1 MGNESICFSI
11 SNKVLQEQL
20 VLKEGKEQIEDL
32 ERILLEKDEQIAL
45 LERSI
50 FEKNSAMSALQRQN
64 DELLQKVHAFSE
76 CSKRGETK
84 QQVMLNDLVVRSD
97 TQNSLDL
104 SLRQSKCN
112 GKRSISENQIS
123 SSHKELEPLKFGMS
137 AKAFS
142 KNSNAICL
150 PSFLAEGKKED
161 IVSVQR
167 NICAMHEENSM
178 INGTS
183 KIVEGLA
190 TRESFLSDNFSVD
203 TADFILKSPLKS
215 MSKEQLISHYMRV
228 VAALRRD
235 KEILLSEKT
244 EEIYRLKRQCLRAR
258 GNGRE
263 IAALKRKLGDR
274 TKDLDEV
281 IKGNEQL
288 VVSRRF
294 SDEESDITSE
304 MEDELQDEKTSML
317 ELITGEE
324 RESKEL
330 SVKIQ
335 LEQSL
340 REGYLL
346 EQIEELENE
355 KEDIKVTN
363 KNEIDILRICLEET
377 IKDQTLS
384 LNSASKE
391 SAELREQ
398 KHMLEDIIQDKDRTL
413 SLALKEKEDQKQQ
426 IILREKLLEEKDNE
440 YKKQQDLLQQSLKEC
455 QELKKHNSLLE
466 TLTLQKE
473 RALNLLA
480 KEQEELKKQVV
491 LLEGVVQENRIFTSA
506 TSRDLEEARKEKMML
521 EETIRDR
528 EKTLDRVMK
537 EEEKRM
543 ELERIIA
550 EKDNALTFTQKE
562 IEKQTKETILL
573 KECLEQKEVSL
584 EWALVHIKE
593 EEKQKEFFE
602 AKVQKLEDCMIDIGM
617 NQKQSKMQLATY
629 VRNIMDAYLKF
640 EETALE
646 KLHHNVLR
654 LKEAERQ
661 LVMLSGV
668 VNSFALRESH
678 YRKIIDRR
686 YSNLQKAEEEVDL
699 LGDEVDSVL
708 SLLGKVYVVLNHYAP
723 ILQHYPGIPDI
734 VNLVKK
740 EIAGRVDTELKLC
753 GGLLTSGRPFG
764 NAFI

>member
-20 VLKEGKEQIEDL
+20 VLKEGNEQIEEL
-32 ERILLEKDEQIAL
+32 ERIHLEKDEQIAL

-76 CSKRGETK
+76 STKRGETK
-84 QQVMLNDLVVRSD
+84 QQIRLKDLVGRSD

-104 SLRQSKCN
+104 SLPWSKCN

-123 SSHKELEPLKFGMS
+123 SSHQELELLKFGMP

-161 IVSVQR
+161 IISVQR
-167 NICAMHEENSM
+167 NICAMQEENSM
-178 INGTS
+178 TNGTA
-183 KIVEGLA
+183 KIVEGHV
-190 TRESFLSDNFSVD
+190 TRESSLLDNFSVD
-203 TADFILKSPLKS
+203 TADIIRESPLKS

-244 EEIYRLKRQCLRAR
+244 EEIYRLKRQCLRER

-263 IAALKRKLGDR
+263 IAALKRRLGDR
-274 TKDLDEV
+274 TKELDEV

-294 SDEESDITSE
+294 SDEESEITSE
-304 MEDELQDEKTSML
+304 MEDELQDEKRSML

-330 SVKIQ
+330 SDSIG

-346 EQIEELENE
+346 EQIEELEND
-355 KEDIKVTN
+355 KEYIKVTN

-377 IKDQTLS
+377 IKDQTIS
-384 LNSASKE
+384 LNLAIKK

-398 KHMLEDIIQDKDRTL
+398 KHMLEDIIQEKDRTL
-413 SLALKEKEDQKQQ
+413 SLALKEKEDQNQQ
-426 IILREKLLEEKDNE
+426 IILRAKLLEEKENE

-473 RALNLLA
+473 RALNLVT

-491 LLEGVVQENRIFTSA
+491 FLEGAVQENNFFTSA
-506 TSRDLEEARKEKMML
+506 TSRDLEEARNEKMML

-528 EKTLDRVMK
+528 ERTLDRVIMK

-550 EKDNALTFTQKE
+550 EKDNALTFNQKE

-573 KECLEQKEVSL
+573 KECLEQKEASL
-584 EWALVHIKE
+584 EWALMQIKE
-593 EEKQKEFFE
+593 EEKHKEFFE
-602 AKVQKLEDCMIDIGM
+602 AKAQKLEDCIIDLEM
-617 NQKQSKMQLATY
+617 NQKQSKMQLERY
-629 VRNIMDAYLKF
+629 FRNVMDASLKF

-646 KLHHNVLR
+646 KLHYNFLR
-654 LKEAERQ
+654 LKEAERK
-661 LVMLSGV
+661 LVMLCGV

-686 YSNLQKAEEEVDL
+686 YCNLQKAEEEVDL

-723 ILQHYPGIPDI
+723 ILQHYPGIPDV
-734 VNLVKK
+734 VNLIKK
-740 EIAGRVDTELKLC
+740 EIAGRFDTELKLC
-753 GGLLTSGRPFG
+753 GTL
-764 NAFI
+764 